1 MRAQRAVAD
10 SSSAELEQ
18 LRDEAAEC
26 RACPLWA
33 NATQTVFGEGAA
45 HAQVMFVGE
54 QPGDE
59 EDKAG
64 RPFVGPAG
72 RVLDEAME
80 RAGIDRNSVYVTNA
94 VKHFKW
100 EPRGKRRMHK
110 TPAQQEIAAC
120 YQWLERELATVQ
132 PSLIV
137 CLGATA
143 ARALLGPKFKITE
156 GRGRFYSLAAL
167 PEILPT
173 FHPSYILRLR
183 DEPRATAEQQFLA
196 DIKLVAQRLRKL

>member
-1 MRAQRAVAD
+1 MRSRHAVVD
-10 SSSAELEQ
+10 SSSSDLDH

-45 HAQVMFVGE
+45 HARVMFVGE

-80 RAGIDRNSVYVTNA
+80 RAGIDRNAVYVTNA

-120 YQWLERELATVQ
+120 YQWLEREVATVQ

-156 GRGRFYSLAAL
+156 GRGGFYSLATL

-196 DIKLVAQRLRKL
+196 DLKLVAQRLRKL

>member
-1 MRAQRAVAD
+1 MNTGPLGWSNSYHQFLLFTSMRPHHAVVD
-10 SSSAELEQ
+10 SSAPDLDH

-110 TPAQQEIAAC
+110 TPAQQEIADNQDPDWRLMRWHWAVVARSIIG
-120 YQWLERELATVQ
+120 WSREWGSAVA
-132 PSLIV
+132 PRRGSGV
-137 CLGATA
+137 RSSHG
-143 ARALLGPKFKITE
+143 KFSVLSVFT
-156 GRGRFYSLAAL
+156 
-167 PEILPT
+167 PM
-173 FHPSYILRLR
+173 
-183 DEPRATAEQQFLA
+183 
-196 DIKLVAQRLRKL
+196 

>member
-1 MRAQRAVAD
+1 MLPHRAAAD
-10 SSSAELEQ
+10 SSSDDLDH
-18 LRDEAAEC
+18 LRDEAADC

-33 NATQTVFGEGAA
+33 NATQTVFGEGAV
-45 HAQVMFVGE
+45 HARVMFVGE

-80 RAGIDRNSVYVTNA
+80 RAGIDRSAAYVTNA

-110 TPAQQEIAAC
+110 TPAQREIDAC
-120 YQWLERELATVQ
+120 HYWMDRETADIDPKV
-132 PSLIV
+132 IV
-137 CLGATA
+137 ALGATA
-143 ARALLGPKFKITE
+143 LKSVLSDSKA
-156 GRGRFYSLAAL
+156 
-167 PEILPT
+167 
-173 FHPSYILRLR
+173 
-183 DEPRATAEQQFLA
+183 
-196 DIKLVAQRLRKL
+196 KLQASMGH